1 MTELNIKEI
10 LEQFSSLNISELS
23 YKDKSFEL
31 QLKKSIPVVALS
43 EQVSPVM
50 VPVATNP
57 AIPAIVRAVPDSVE
71 IDTSLHIVTSPLV
84 GTFYRAP
91 APGQKEF
98 VQIGQRV
105 SKGDIL
111 CIVEAMKVMNSIE
124 ADIAGEVVAILVDA
138 GAVVEFGTP
147 LVKIRKA

>member
-31 QLKKSIPVVALS
+31 QLKKS
-43 EQVSPVM
+43 VSPQNLQEASTPSLAPISTVTST
-50 VPVATNP
+50 VTSTVATP
-57 AIPAIVRAVPDSVE
+57 VSVVV
-71 IDTSLHIVTSPLV
+71 DPLLHTVTSPLV

-124 ADIAGEVVAILVDA
+124 ADVSGEIVEIVAQAGDI
-138 GAVVEFGTP
+138 VEFGTA